1 MKSGEKFIL
10 PSKAISVIDNM
21 PDCIIDITADEE
33 QVTVRTENI
42 QNKYNTFK
50 AEEFPLPSVI
60 DNENK
65 CVINNAV
72 LMSIKKVLY
81 AVATEHSK
89 PAITAVY
96 LKAEYG
102 VLNVVGTNGFMLAW
116 DRIDYNENI
125 EMLIPKSTAEK
136 IISLGLKDEISLCS
150 DEKTAMFMT
159 DSATVYTRLIE
170 GEYLNYT
177 SVFKDMPIQITASKK
192 ALSDAV
198 TRVSMCDD
206 NSVVIKLNGNKMI
219 VSTPKISKVEYNEE
233 IEIKSDFPQDFE
245 ISFNAKYIIETLKSF
260 TSDYVNLKFKTF
272 KSPMIVEDETEFKAL
287 ILPLMPLG

>member
-1 MKSGEKFIL
+1 
-10 PSKAISVIDNM
+10 
-21 PDCIIDITADEE
+21 
-33 QVTVRTENI
+33 
-42 QNKYNTFK
+42 
-50 AEEFPLPSVI
+50 
-60 DNENK
+60 
-65 CVINNAV
+65 
-72 LMSIKKVLY
+72 
-81 AVATEHSK
+81 
-89 PAITAVY
+89 VY

-233 IEIKSDFPQDFE
+233 IEIKSEFPQDFE